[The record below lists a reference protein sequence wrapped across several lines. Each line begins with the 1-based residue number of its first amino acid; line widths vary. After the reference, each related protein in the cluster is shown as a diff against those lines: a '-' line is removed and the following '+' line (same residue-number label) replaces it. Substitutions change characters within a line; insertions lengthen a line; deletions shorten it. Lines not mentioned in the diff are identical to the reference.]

1 MMNYLNNSSRRIG
14 AAFVVSLLL
23 AMAGCR
29 SWPAPY
35 PPLKRLEVL
44 PFDIREFETKLVAS
58 DADRVRSGILLEAPL
73 YVTPDTGYMAAW
85 GRNFGAVFR
94 TVDGGAVWRTVG
106 EWADDCFHVAH
117 IEGTL
122 YAVVRKED
130 SSEIYRRSA
139 GCAEW
144 RKIVEFPGRIERIHP
159 FDRQRVAVFAGEE
172 VKVSVDGGDNWTDLS
187 LPGRIRKPD
196 KAFFSGRTAYFVC
209 REEDGAILFCSWNVD
224 TDRLTM
230 TPIPYPDYMAGD
242 GNLVMI
248 IGSGRP
254 KIYEIRNG
262 WLQYKSSIA
271 WGRRL
276 GGGHFITEFLARSDN
291 HVFSLTNRWTDSRSV
306 LAYSSDGG
314 STWSL
319 ATEDSPFAN
328 GATLGRF
335 DNDTLFRLD
344 KVGFRGEGV
353 YRTARLVMKK

>member
-1 MMNYLNNSSRRIG
+1 MARW
-14 AAFVVSLLL
+14 AVVVCLLL

-58 DADRVRSGILLEAPL
+58 DADRVQSGILLEAPL
-73 YVTPDTGYMAAW
+73 YVTSDTGYMAA
-85 GRNFGAVFR
+85 GAGNFGAVFQ
-94 TVDGGAVWRTVG
+94 TVDGGTSWRTVG
-106 EWADDCFHVAH
+106 EWTDDCSQVAH

-172 VKVSVDGGDNWTDLS
+172 VKVSEDGGDNWTDLS

-224 TDRLTM
+224 TDRVTM
-230 TPIPYPDYMAGD
+230 TPIPIPITWQG
-242 GNLVMI
+242 
-248 IGSGRP
+248 
-254 KIYEIRNG
+254 IRI
-262 WLQYKSSIA
+262 SS
-271 WGRRL
+271 
-276 GGGHFITEFLARSDN
+276 
-291 HVFSLTNRWTDSRSV
+291 
-306 LAYSSDGG
+306 
-314 STWSL
+314 
-319 ATEDSPFAN
+319 
-328 GATLGRF
+328 
-335 DNDTLFRLD
+335 
-344 KVGFRGEGV
+344 
-353 YRTARLVMKK
+353 